1 MGVPVDGEF
10 DSDGKFTLE
19 LDVGARSVMLSLMG
33 ATFEEPANLFRFLV
47 DKLIAHRTRE
57 HWEVWRGDRPP
68 GPGSPLT
75 RVQVELNGILL
86 MLAERS
92 HDVGALAAHV
102 HVFTEA
108 ERCEVCGFDRSA

>member
-1 MGVPVDGEF
+1 MTEPEPYVSPEPFEVF
-10 DSDGKFTLE
+10 LR
-19 LDVGARSVMLSLMG
+19 AILSG
-33 ATFEEPANLFRFLV
+33 GNTATAAKLAGPEGLFRFLV
-47 DKLIAHRTRE
+47 DWLIAHRTRE

-75 RVQVELNGILL
+75 RVQQELNGILL
-86 MLAERS
+86 MVAERS